1 MARLELS
8 LPRWPGWRNLP
19 RETRDTLFLLGV
31 IGWTVLPHLA
41 RLPWW
46 CVALSALV
54 LVWRA
59 HLALANLRLPGRVP
73 IAALLISAVVLTLW
87 SEQSLF
93 GKEAGVTLLVVLM
106 SLKTLELR
114 ARRDALVVF
123 FLGFFLVLTHFL
135 YSQSLFTALAM
146 VVSVWGL
153 LTALVLAHMPVGRPS
168 LRRAGALAARSAL
181 FGAPVMVALFLLFP
195 RIGPLW
201 GTPQDA
207 LGRTGLSGTL
217 RLGGVAEIAN
227 DDAIAFRVRFD
238 DGMVVQPAQL
248 YFRGPVLS
256 RFDGVEWRRRGLTPS
271 SEAQRPAPAVR
282 RLGAGLRYEVT
293 LEPIRLPLLPLLE
306 LTPDLPDSAPRLD
319 GYAVSLRPDLQWQT
333 DRIVTERVRF
343 AAQAWPRFE
352 YGATLDSGERFDAL
366 YLPPGYNPRVVAW
379 AAEFRRE
386 RGLDRADASTL
397 VNAVLTY
404 IRSSDFSYTLAPGY
418 YGRDAIDEF
427 WLDRRAGFCEH
438 FATGFVVVMR
448 ALGVPARVVTGY
460 QGAERSPLDGYYIV
474 RQSHA
479 HAWAEI
485 WQAGR
490 GWLRVDP
497 TAAVAPDRVANS
509 RNLEPAPGLVASALR
524 TVSPDLMLQL
534 RDGWEAMNNAWNQWV
549 LNYSR
554 AQQFDLLKGL
564 GFSSPD
570 WTTLG
575 LIVVVLAV
583 AAAVAGIAWALWDRH
598 RQDPWQR
605 QQARVRD
612 ALASL
617 GVVARAHDP
626 PRRLATMVRER
637 LGGRSDLLA
646 YELDALDRARYGP
659 QARRR
664 PDPAWWRRFAVEA
677 ARLRRAH

>member
-31 IGWTVLPHLA
+31 IAWTVLPHLA

-306 LTPDLPDSAPRLD
+306 ITPDLPDSAPRLD